1 MIDGIVMHILPL
13 SNVICISHFANVI
26 CCFSAYL
33 KLSVI
38 IDLYDC
44 LMFVHILLYIG
55 TNIDSFLYSYFLPCS
70 F

>member
-1 MIDGIVMHILPL
+1 MNVLTL
-13 SNVICISHFANVI
+13 SNVMMCVSHFTNVI
-26 CCFSAYL
+26 YCLSAYL

-44 LMFVHILLYIG
+44 LVFVHILLYTG
-55 TNIDSFLYSYFLPCS
+55 MNIDSFLYSHLPPCS

>member
-1 MIDGIVMHILPL
+1 MHILPL
-13 SNVICISHFANVI
+13 NNVMMCISYFANVI
-26 CCFSAYL
+26 FCLSAYL

-55 TNIDSFLYSYFLPCS
+55 MNIDSFLYSHFLPCS